1 MRRHDSGRLVL
12 LVAAVSVGFLLG
24 GRSASG
30 GIVDLVEMKTVTG
43 FGSYYIPFA
52 EGQYCVQLSPSQ
64 YDRAIAQGLLGEM
77 DSADDFRSKWS
88 EPYIPDGDGSQWW
101 FCFEEYGGDWDYQNL
116 HAFVTDNHNGTF
128 GLLLSAGNTGHTNSI
143 VSLPDREHLVFVPA
157 NSSGIQL
164 TVPDP
169 ATRMLLALGGARLLL
184 RRKG

>member
-64 YDRAIAQGLLGEM
+64 YDRAIAQGLLGG
-77 DSADDFRSKWS
+77 S
-88 EPYIPDGDGSQWW
+88 PD
-101 FCFEEYGGDWDYQNL
+101 
-116 HAFVTDNHNGTF
+116 
-128 GLLLSAGNTGHTNSI
+128 
-143 VSLPDREHLVFVPA
+143 A
-157 NSSGIQL
+157 NFF
-164 TVPDP
+164 
-169 ATRMLLALGGARLLL
+169 
-184 RRKG
+184 